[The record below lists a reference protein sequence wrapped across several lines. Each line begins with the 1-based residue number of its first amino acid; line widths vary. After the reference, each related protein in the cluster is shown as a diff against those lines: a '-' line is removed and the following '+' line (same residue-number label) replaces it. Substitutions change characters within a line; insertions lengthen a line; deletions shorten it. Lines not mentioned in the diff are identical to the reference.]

1 MSIKFEWDFFKEKS
15 NKLKHNI
22 DFQRGS
28 TIFKDPNS
36 LTIFDNKHSQYE
48 ERWITIGQDNTNNII
63 IVVHID
69 NYLKNNELIIRIISA
84 RKATKNER
92 ATYRRRI

>member
-22 DFQRGS
+22 DFQRAS

-84 RKATKNER
+84 RKANKNER